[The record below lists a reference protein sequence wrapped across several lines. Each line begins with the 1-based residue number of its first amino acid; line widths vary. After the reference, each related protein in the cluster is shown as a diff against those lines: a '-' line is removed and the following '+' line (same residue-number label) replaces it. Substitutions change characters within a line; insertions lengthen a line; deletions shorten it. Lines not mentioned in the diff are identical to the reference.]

1 MAGSA
6 AIPHR
11 PETRMT
17 MMTAP
22 ATGFAADFPATEEA
36 WRAAAEAA
44 LKGRPLESLIARRT
58 IDGVAVTGLAP
69 RAEPRVIAGR
79 AAGARWIAMS
89 RIDIADAEAA
99 NAQALEDLNNGS
111 SGLSLAFAG
120 EGCPGLVADNFQRLA
135 KTLHGVM
142 LDLAPIHLDAA
153 PYQAEAAAALVAAFV
168 EKSSVAPSD
177 STVLF
182 GLDLLGDAVR
192 SGAFAREW
200 KETASRG
207 AAALTEL
214 RARGFSSPVF
224 MIDQR
229 TAHDAGASE
238 AQELGGALASAV
250 EHVRALTDEGVDATT
265 AVDSIAFFFACDADQ
280 FATIA
285 KLRAAR
291 LLWAAIRR
299 ELGLGDRP
307 LHIHAE
313 TSRRMM
319 TRKDSETNLVRTTI
333 AAFAAGVGGAD
344 SVTVLPYGQAIG
356 PASPDARRLAR
367 NAQSIVLE
375 ETNAYRVADPAAGA
389 GAIEQLTDA
398 LAEKAWDLFQDIER
412 AGGMRAAIESGRWAA
427 EIADVR
433 KKRSIAIATRKSA
446 IVGVSEFPKPGE
458 RTPDA
463 PAAPAPAFAAATG
476 AAQDATFSGM
486 TRAFT
491 NGASFADF
499 ATQPSG
505 PRATTLLPQRTA
517 ELFETLRERNEAQ
530 DPQPSVFL
538 ALVGPIARHSA
549 RAGFVGNLLVA
560 GGVHAV
566 ESPIGVGEAAI
577 VAAFKTSGAATAIL
591 CAADADYPETIGFIG
606 ALKKAGAAVWIAG
619 RPKEGADA
627 LEAAGASRFVA
638 AGDDALAVLEA
649 ASASAMT
656 RGAAA

>member
-1 MAGSA
+1 
-6 AIPHR
+6 
-11 PETRMT
+11 

-22 ATGFAADFPATEEA
+22 ATGFAADFPAAEEA

-44 LKGRPLESLIARRT
+44 LKGRPLEPLIARRT
-58 IDGVAVTGLAP
+58 IDGVAVAAIAP
-69 RAEPRVIAGR
+69 RAEPRIIAGR
-79 AAGARWIAMS
+79 APGARWTAMS
-89 RIDIADAEAA
+89 RIDVADAEAA
-99 NAQALEDLNNGS
+99 SAQALEDLNNGS
-111 SGLSLAFAG
+111 SGLSVVFAG
-120 EGCPGLVADNFQRLA
+120 ENRPGLVADNLPRLA

-153 PYQAEAAAALVAAFV
+153 PYQAEAAAALMAAFV
-168 EKSSVAPSD
+168 EKGSVAPSD
-177 STVLF
+177 VFILF

-200 KETASRG
+200 RETASRA
-207 AAALTEL
+207 AAALNEL

-224 MIDQR
+224 ITDQR

-238 AQELGGALASAV
+238 AQELAGALASAV

-291 LLWAAIRR
+291 LLWAAVRR
-299 ELGLGDRP
+299 ELGLGDRA

-319 TRKDSETNLVRTTI
+319 TRKDAETNLVRTTI
-333 AAFAAGVGGAD
+333 AAFSAGVGGAD
-344 SVTVLPYGQAIG
+344 SVTVLPYGHALGQPG
-356 PASPDARRLAR
+356 PDARRLAR

-375 ETNAYRVADPAAGA
+375 ESNAYRVADPAAGA

-398 LAEKAWDLFQDIER
+398 LAEKAWALFQDIEK
-412 AGGMRAAIESGRWAA
+412 AGGMRAAIESGRWATG
-427 EIADVR
+427 IDDVR
-433 KKRSIAIATRKSA
+433 KKRAAAVATRKSA
-446 IVGVSEFPKPGE
+446 IVGVSEFPKAGE

-463 PAAPAPAFAAATG
+463 PASPAPAFAAATG
-476 AAQDATFSGM
+476 ASGATTFPGM
-486 TRAFT
+486 ASAFA

-499 ATQPSG
+499 TAQPSG
-505 PRATTLLPQRTA
+505 PRATALLPQRTA
-517 ELFETLRERNEAQ
+517 ELFETLRDRNEAQ
-530 DPQPSVFL
+530 NPQPAAFL

-549 RAGFVGNLLVA
+549 RAGFIRNLLVA
-560 GGVHAV
+560 GGVSAI
-566 ESPIGVGEAAI
+566 EGPIAADEAAVI
-577 VAAFKTSGAATAIL
+577 AAFKQSGAATAIL
-591 CAADADYPETIGFIG
+591 CAADADYPETTGLIG

-627 LEAAGASRFVA
+627 LEAAGVSRFVG

-649 ASASAMT
+649 ASAPAMT